1 MPFHMIPEAPVL
13 STEIVEVIAPEFRG
27 FIPGNAWLDTLATGF
42 RWLEGPI
49 WMGDW
54 NCLLF
59 QDLPNDRTMRWV
71 PDGTTDVFRQPSD
84 YGNGQARDAQGRL
97 VACSHRGRCLH
108 VTDTDGTVR
117 TLVDRHG
124 GLRLNAPNDIA
135 RHPDGALWFTD
146 PLYGIQSDYEGG
158 RQHSEQPPALY
169 RLAPGATE
177 PEAMATDFAGPNGLA
192 FSPDGRR
199 LYVAETGDQ
208 TRPDPDQFIRVFDV
222 GADGRLTGG
231 EVFHKIA
238 PGYCDGMTVDDEG
251 YLWSSAADGVH
262 CINPDGTLIG
272 RIRLPRRVSNLC
284 FGGPGWTRLFICAT
298 DRLLAIHT
306 NRRGIPS

>member
-1 MPFHMIPEAPVL
+1 MPLYMIPDASVL
-13 STEIVEVIAPEFRG
+13 STEIVEAIAPEFHG
-27 FIPGNAWLDTLATGF
+27 FIPENAWLDTLATGF

-59 QDLPNDRTMRWV
+59 QDLPNDRTLRWV
-71 PDGTTDVFRQPSD
+71 PDGTTDVFRHPSD
-84 YGNGQARDAQGRL
+84 YANGQARDAQGRL
-97 VACSHRGRCLH
+97 VACSHRGRGLH
-108 VTDTDGTVR
+108 ITDHDGTVR
-117 TLVDRHG
+117 TLVNCHA

-158 RQHSEQPPALY
+158 RQVSEQPPALY
-169 RLAPGATE
+169 RLTPGAAE

-208 TRPDPDQFIRVFDV
+208 TRSDPDQFIRVFDV
-222 GADGRLTGG
+222 GEGGRLTGG
-231 EVFHKIA
+231 GIFHKVA
-238 PGYCDGMTVDDEG
+238 PGYCDGMTVDDAS

-262 CINPDGTLIG
+262 CINPDGKLIG
-272 RIRLPRRVSNLC
+272 KIHLPRRVANLC